1 MASPEEGITL
11 SKAEQSRLVKLSN
24 APLERALEQLAR
36 VRATLQELDPGSG
49 ERDALLERVQL
60 QRERIE
66 ELRRLRIAKLGEVI
80 RESKHNL
87 LVPLGDPRKF
97 LAFMERCL
105 GPRRG
110 GRAVPFEPFLPLLE
124 ATFGLRLLPTKVRLT
139 KFLLAIAGRW
149 RAKNL
154 ARRVKTRTCFRPRFF
169 TTRSIA
175 SRIRLV
181 VPAGAPPSIS

>member
-1 MASPEEGITL
+1 MANPEEGITL

-154 ARRVKTRTCFRPRFF
+154 APTRQDENLFPAPFF
-169 TTRSIA
+169 YD
-175 SRIRLV
+175 
-181 VPAGAPPSIS
+181 